1 MSDTIALVFIAVMG
15 IMFIGSQLGMVISNE
30 ENDG

>member
-30 ENDG
+30 ENND

>member
-30 ENDG
+30 ESND

>member
-30 ENDG
+30 ENNG